1 MQATGQ
7 HTDTEGTSI
16 PAVVA
21 QTQKEG
27 LERTAPSIQAKL
39 TVSTPGDKYEQ
50 EADAIAAKIMAMP
63 DSAISEQ
70 LLAPKQTNPT
80 TAAVQRAARED
91 KTVSPELENRTQN
104 ATGGSPLP
112 EAVQAFMDPRFGV
125 DFSEIRVHRDYARA
139 TRGKDNGIIVGG
151 NKFFID
157 QGRNNYVYPY
167 TDAQCAGIIDDKG
180 KITTTKP
187 VIGYEYSRF
196 STVTLGRLLNLLT
209 NIHENRTTELTLT
222 AMLIA
227 SLAAEP
233 FRYGPS
239 HSTNLIALNNHSD
252 SDKPA
257 FSVMAMTTGGTDP
270 RSSKYVR
277 QDPKRK
283 GTVPNEVRKRQIEIV
298 ENDSLYNRLKNY
310 NKNASKMKES
320 EILKKIPNMLRDY
333 LNKIKSYNPTILEDE

>member
-1 MQATGQ
+1 MMMNKLMQMQAAGQ
-7 HTDTEGTSI
+7 HTDTEATSI

-39 TVSTPGDKYEQ
+39 TVSTPRDKYEQ
-50 EADAIAAKIMAMP
+50 EADATAAKIMAMP
-63 DSAISEQ
+63 DSAIQSIERSTPQ
-70 LLAPKQTNPT
+70 SHPT
-80 TAAVQRAARED
+80 TAAVQRAFERD
-91 KTVSPELENRTQN
+91 RTVSPELENRIQN

-112 EAVQAFMDPRFGV
+112 EAVQAFMEPRFGV
-125 DFSEIRVHRDYARA
+125 DFSAIRVHRDYARA
-139 TRGKDNGIIVGG
+139 TRGKDNVIIVGG

-157 QGRNNYVYPY
+157 QGSNNYVYPY
-167 TDAQCAGIIDDKG
+167 TDAQRAGIIDDKG

-187 VIGYEYSRF
+187 VIGYEYSPF

-209 NIHENRTTELTLT
+209 NIHENRSTELTLT

-239 HSTNLIALNNHSD
+239 HITNLIALNNYSN
-252 SDKPA
+252 SKKLA

-270 RSSKYVR
+270 RSSKNVR
-277 QDPKRK
+277 QDPNGK

-298 ENDSLYNRLKNY
+298 ENDSDLYNRLKN
-310 NKNASKMKES
+310 
-320 EILKKIPNMLRDY
+320 
-333 LNKIKSYNPTILEDE
+333 